1 MPTPYK
7 QILALDFETK
17 WDSKSYTLSKMT
29 NEEYIRDRRFGVW
42 GAALHIV
49 GSPDTPRWV
58 GYTHLKRVF
67 NDIDWSTT
75 AVLAHNAQ
83 FDVSILSWVYG
94 HQPCFIFD
102 TLSMARALRGIEV
115 GNSLAKLADE
125 FGLPPKGQAVHSTDG
140 MMGTLSLEVEKELA
154 EYCKHDVFLCEEIFK
169 RLSDGYPVRE
179 LRVIDMTLRMYTRPL
194 LRLDDE
200 MLQHALTEEREEREA
215 LLSMLGV
222 PETALASDQQFA
234 EVLRMMG
241 VEPPTKPKRPT
252 KKTPNPV
259 GRTFAFAKNDAM
271 FQAMLHGENA
281 DVALLCE
288 TRLRVKSTTERTRA
302 QRFLEI
308 ANRGTLPFP
317 VAYYGAKTGRFSA
330 AKGAAIN
337 MQNLK
342 RGSFLRKAIMAPPE
356 HVLVVGDLS
365 QIEPRVLAW
374 QADYEEMLDIFRS
387 KKDPYAMFGAQMFGI
402 PGLTKDSHPSLRQ
415 SAKSALL
422 GCFGADTPVLTKRG
436 WVPIVQVQATDTVW
450 DGKEWV
456 CHQGVVPQGEKEVLT
471 ALGIS
476 ATSDHEILTEHGW
489 AAWSEVLANRS
500 LLTSA
505 LSSANLPV
513 QAGVN
518 ATARITQP
526 CGALAVGKASL
537 IARTY
542 WPEGAPAAEA
552 VLTPKQSKHAMPRWG
567 TPSFAQKESTAK
579 DYSTA
584 SVPSLSGAP
593 TLKVASIQTMAGA
606 VSRYT
611 LRGLKTAWS
620 FCATLLASTVGIS
633 PRCNWIASTTTGATF
648 PVTFDSSHAASTW
661 PTSAA
666 SRPEKS
672 SSSGDASKPLKQ
684 KMQTYDIAY
693 AGPRN
698 RYTILTSE
706 GPLVVHNCGYGL
718 GWASFAGQ
726 LLVGFLGAPPVRYDK
741 AFAKQLGVTRD
752 YINRFLDWAPN
763 LEQMAAIPRTC
774 TTDELLIHCVS
785 AKKIID
791 IYRATAHPVVGLWE
805 LYDKLIERS
814 LFGGEE
820 YTHKCLVFRKEEIV
834 MPNGMSLKYP
844 NLRKQVATKNGK
856 KNIEWVYGE
865 NTKLY
870 AGKITNNT
878 TQGLARIIMTD
889 GMLRVSKR
897 YPVAGTVHDEQLAV
911 AHESEKDEALP
922 WVLEQMTKAPKYMPD
937 IPLAADGGVHQR
949 YGLAKQ

>member
-1 MPTPYK
+1 
-7 QILALDFETK
+7 
-17 WDSKSYTLSKMT
+17 
-29 NEEYIRDRRFGVW
+29 
-42 GAALHIV
+42 
-49 GSPDTPRWV
+49 
-58 GYTHLKRVF
+58 
-67 NDIDWSTT
+67 
-75 AVLAHNAQ
+75 
-83 FDVSILSWVYG
+83 
-94 HQPCFIFD
+94 
-102 TLSMARALRGIEV
+102 
-115 GNSLAKLADE
+115 
-125 FGLPPKGQAVHSTDG
+125 
-140 MMGTLSLEVEKELA
+140 
-154 EYCKHDVFLCEEIFK
+154 
-169 RLSDGYPVRE
+169 
-179 LRVIDMTLRMYTRPL
+179 
-194 LRLDDE
+194 
-200 MLQHALTEEREEREA
+200 
-215 LLSMLGV
+215 
-222 PETALASDQQFA
+222 
-234 EVLRMMG
+234 MMG

-387 KKDPYAMFGAQMFGI
+387 RKDPYAMFGAQMFGI
-402 PGLTKDSHPSLRQ
+402 PGLTKDSHPALRQ

-422 GCFGADTPVLTKRG
+422 GA
-436 WVPIVQVQATDTVW
+436 
-450 DGKEWV
+450 
-456 CHQGVVPQGEKEVLT
+456 
-471 ALGIS
+471 
-476 ATSDHEILTEHGW
+476 
-489 AAWSEVLANRS
+489 
-500 LLTSA
+500 
-505 LSSANLPV
+505 
-513 QAGVN
+513 
-518 ATARITQP
+518 
-526 CGALAVGKASL
+526 
-537 IARTY
+537 
-542 WPEGAPAAEA
+542 
-552 VLTPKQSKHAMPRWG
+552 
-567 TPSFAQKESTAK
+567 
-579 DYSTA
+579 
-584 SVPSLSGAP
+584 
-593 TLKVASIQTMAGA
+593 
-606 VSRYT
+606 
-611 LRGLKTAWS
+611 
-620 FCATLLASTVGIS
+620 
-633 PRCNWIASTTTGATF
+633 
-648 PVTFDSSHAASTW
+648 
-661 PTSAA
+661 
-666 SRPEKS
+666 
-672 SSSGDASKPLKQ
+672 
-684 KMQTYDIAY
+684 
-693 AGPRN
+693 
-698 RYTILTSE
+698 
-706 GPLVVHNCGYGL
+706 GYGL

-741 AFAKQLGVTRD
+741 TFAKQLGVTRD
-752 YINRFLDWAPN
+752 YIDRFLDWAPN

-844 NLRKQVATKNGK
+844 NLRKQVAMKNGK
-856 KNIEWVYGE
+856 KSIEWVYGE

-870 AGKITNNT
+870 AGKVTNNT